1 MEGTMGLIGGLWM
14 ILLGALAAPGIIL
27 AKRPDADQIL
37 AKIVPYQ
44 GWFGAVSALWGVWGI
59 ISSILNLGWLSIAP
73 IYWITFLAVAVVQ
86 TGLGLLLGIGILKTY
101 IKDPRAQDKLD
112 LTITKLRPKQGLL
125 GLVGMGLGVWLIIA
139 GFIFKLA

>member
-1 MEGTMGLIGGLWM
+1 MGLIGGLWM
-14 ILLGALAAPGIIL
+14 FVLGALAAPSIIL

-37 AKIVPYQ
+37 AKITPYQ
-44 GWFGAVSALWGVWGI
+44 GWIGAVSALWGVWGI

-86 TGLGLLLGIGILKTY
+86 TALGLLLGIGILKTY
-101 IKDPRAQDKLD
+101 IKDPRAQEKLD

-125 GLVGMGLGVWLIIA
+125 GLVGMGLGIWLIIA

>member
-1 MEGTMGLIGGLWM
+1 MGLIGGLWM
-14 ILLGALAAPGIIL
+14 FVLGALAAPSIIL

-37 AKIVPYQ
+37 AKITPYQ
-44 GWFGAVSALWGVWGI
+44 GWIGAVSALWGVWGI

-86 TGLGLLLGIGILKTY
+86 TALGLLLGIGILKTY
-101 IKDPRAQDKLD
+101 IKDPRAQEKLD

-125 GLVGMGLGVWLIIA
+125 GLVGMGLGIWLIIA
-139 GFIFKLA
+139 GFLFKLA